1 MTYSQ
6 PSYIYRLPSLIVLLS
21 CFPFTVQAADISV
34 ETLVSSCAELV
45 VIYDESEKKSLYAS
59 ISTSVAEA
67 MRAGICR
74 GMIEEHEKHKG
85 RSYRGCSNG
94 WREQALIVA
103 QHDLESSPYDL
114 EELLDEACNG

>member
-1 MTYSQ
+1 
-6 PSYIYRLPSLIVLLS
+6 LPCLTLLLS
-21 CFPFTVQAADISV
+21 CFSFTVQAADIGA
-34 ETLVSSCAELV
+34 ETLVNSCAELV

-85 RSYRGCSNG
+85 RSYRGCSNS
-94 WREQALIVA
+94 WREQALIIA